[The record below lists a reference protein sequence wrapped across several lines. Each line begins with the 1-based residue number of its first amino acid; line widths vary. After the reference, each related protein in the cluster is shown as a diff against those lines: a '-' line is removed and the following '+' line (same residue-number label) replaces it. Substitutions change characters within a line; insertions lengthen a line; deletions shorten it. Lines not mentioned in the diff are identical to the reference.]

1 METNKKKLMVLGSSY
16 SQVPL
21 IKAAKE
27 LGYKTVVA
35 TLPGDNPG
43 IKEADEVFYGDLR
56 NPDEILA
63 GAQQNKIDGI
73 ATCCM
78 DTGIKSLGYVCD
90 KMQLKG
96 ISEKAGIISSNKAD
110 MKDIFEK
117 SGVSTAK
124 FRKVSSKEELENVIN
139 DLQLPLIVKAVDLQ
153 GSLGIYIARTKDEVR
168 HSYEKTMSLTKEHFC
183 IVEEFIEGNEF
194 GAQAFIYEG
203 EIIYVLLH
211 NDMTYSSSTAIPVGH
226 SMPFEGDKSI
236 EKIAIEQSKLAIKA
250 IGLDNC
256 AVNIDLIEK
265 DGKVYII
272 ELTGRIGA
280 TCLPE
285 LVSIYYGIDIY
296 KMIVLMAMG
305 ENPKSV
311 FENRN
316 AETTPCLAQL
326 LISEKSGTVKD
337 LINKNKIDDNIVD
350 ISFNINK
357 GSEVEKFTNGSNR
370 IGQVILKGTTLNE
383 CKSLLKSVEENIT
396 VVFE

>member
-1 METNKKKLMVLGSSY
+1 MENKSGKLMVLGSSY

-35 TLPGDNPG
+35 TLPGNNPG
-43 IKEADEVFYGDLR
+43 VKEADEVYYGDLR
-56 NPDEILA
+56 NPEEILA
-63 GAQQNKIDGI
+63 GARHYEIDGI

-78 DTGIKSLGYVCD
+78 DTGIRSLGYVCD
-90 KMQLKG
+90 QLQLKG
-96 ISEKAGIISSNKAD
+96 ISEKSGIISSNKAD
-110 MKDIFEK
+110 MKGAFEEY
-117 SGVSTAK
+117 GVSTSK
-124 FRKVSSKEELENVIN
+124 FRKVSSKEELENAMNV
-139 DLQLPLIVKAVDLQ
+139 LELPLIVKAVDLQ

-168 HSYEKTMSLTKEHFC
+168 NSYEKTMSLTKEDFC

-203 EIIYVLLH
+203 EIIYILLH
-211 NDMTYSSSTAIPVGH
+211 NDMTYPSSTAIPVGH
-226 SMPFEGDKSI
+226 SMPFEGDTNL
-236 EKIAIEQSKLAIKA
+236 ENQAIEQSKLAIKA

-285 LVSIYYGIDIY
+285 LVNIYYGIDIY

-305 ENPKSV
+305 ENPKSI
-311 FENRN
+311 FKGRSS
-316 AETTPCLAQL
+316 ETTACLAKL
-326 LISEKSGTVKD
+326 LVSEKSGTVKS
-337 LINKNKIDDNIVD
+337 LINKNEIDSNIVD
-350 ISFNINK
+350 ISFNIKK
-357 GSEVEKFTNGSNR
+357 GSKVHKFTEGSNR
-370 IGQVILKGTTLNE
+370 IGQVILQGETLNH
-383 CKSLLKSVEENIT
+383 CNSLLKSVEANIT
-396 VVFE
+396 VEFE